1 MYLLQW
7 SGKYIY
13 ISEPSG
19 VTDDSMGVED
29 SGNVV
34 KETEKDSASAIADT
48 SDSIVSQ
55 KNKESDPDVV
65 VMDTTE
71 HSGTDN
77 TSKVGPNGWLCDI
90 ISYDYVEMLSTKPS
104 VYFHDLNICIHIRV
118 PLCNVKKGKHFIE
131 VSLLCATIVVG
142 LM

>member
-1 MYLLQW
+1 
-7 SGKYIY
+7 
-13 ISEPSG
+13 
-19 VTDDSMGVED
+19 MGVED

-77 TSKVGPNGWLCDI
+77 TSKVGPNG
-90 ISYDYVEMLSTKPS
+90 
-104 VYFHDLNICIHIRV
+104 
-118 PLCNVKKGKHFIE
+118 
-131 VSLLCATIVVG
+131 
-142 LM
+142 